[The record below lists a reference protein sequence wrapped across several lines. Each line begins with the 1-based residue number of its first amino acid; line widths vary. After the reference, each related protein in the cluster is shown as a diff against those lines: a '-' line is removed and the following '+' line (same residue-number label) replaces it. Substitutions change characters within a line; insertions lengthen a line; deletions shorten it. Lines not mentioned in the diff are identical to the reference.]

1 MLPAEYTAPQ
11 ASIPCPPMAIFH
23 GGSDKA
29 VYAYATEDANWWA
42 TQLGRTIPPG
52 LFGENLL
59 SRQPCAAGV
68 GRPAGLGDLSAVA
81 GRASRPRLNMVVPNR
96 TKEACGWH
104 NHDKHLGQ
112 APPHGR

>member
-42 TQLGRTIPPG
+42 TQLGQPSPPDCSGRT
-52 LFGENLL
+52 
-59 SRQPCAAGV
+59 S
-68 GRPAGLGDLSAVA
+68 
-81 GRASRPRLNMVVPNR
+81 
-96 TKEACGWH
+96 
-104 NHDKHLGQ
+104 
-112 APPHGR
+112 